1 MTISQEIR
9 EKLLVFQKNEITEH
23 HIYMRLA
30 GTVKASENRHIL
42 ERIAQDKPRP
52 YREWRA
58 HTQQDV
64 KPDQLKMTLRS
75 EKGRQGLWS
84 EGVSTLPSPESPHG
98 LLAHSTPPCSCG
110 PSRTAYSTSGGT
122 SSARAA
128 ATGVAELVRHL
139 DFLLLPPPTTEP
151 ESEQQTVGQVGN
163 GPTPPHARHA
173 QAQPAG
179 EAKGHRNLQTP

>member
-30 GTVKASENRHIL
+30 GAIKASENRHIL
-42 ERIAQDKPRP
+42 ERIAQDELRP

-75 EKGRQGLWS
+75 EKGCQGL
-84 EGVSTLPSPESPHG
+84 
-98 LLAHSTPPCSCG
+98 
-110 PSRTAYSTSGGT
+110 
-122 SSARAA
+122 
-128 ATGVAELVRHL
+128 
-139 DFLLLPPPTTEP
+139 
-151 ESEQQTVGQVGN
+151 
-163 GPTPPHARHA
+163 
-173 QAQPAG
+173 
-179 EAKGHRNLQTP
+179 